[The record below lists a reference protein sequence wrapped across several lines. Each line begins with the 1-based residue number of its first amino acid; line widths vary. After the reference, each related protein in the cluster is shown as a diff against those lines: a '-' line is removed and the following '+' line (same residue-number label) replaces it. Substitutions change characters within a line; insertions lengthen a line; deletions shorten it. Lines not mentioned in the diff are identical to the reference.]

1 MKFVI
6 LATVLFVVVA
16 AMSIF
21 ALQHKSDFSPAK

>member
-6 LATVLFVVVA
+6 LATVLLVVA